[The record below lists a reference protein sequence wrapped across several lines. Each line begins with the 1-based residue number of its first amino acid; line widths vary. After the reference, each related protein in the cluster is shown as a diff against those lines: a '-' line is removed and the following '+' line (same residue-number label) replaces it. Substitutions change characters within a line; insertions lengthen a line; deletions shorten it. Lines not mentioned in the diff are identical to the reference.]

1 MLVEKFCSFVTAPEG
16 STLPLEAR
24 QDLFPSLQEYEDLL
38 KNEQVPPVG
47 KPRQEDP
54 FLSMEA

>member
-1 MLVEKFCSFVTAPEG
+1 VTAPEG